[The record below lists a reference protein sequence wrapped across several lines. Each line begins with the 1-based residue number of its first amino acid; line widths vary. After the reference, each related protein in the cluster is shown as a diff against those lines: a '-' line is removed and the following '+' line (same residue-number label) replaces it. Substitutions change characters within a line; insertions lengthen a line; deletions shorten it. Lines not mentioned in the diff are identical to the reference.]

1 MAMKT
6 FQVVTFAT
14 TLVVV
19 LSAMSSVWAEEEE
32 NFLPVDETSEE
43 EEEATLEELLADIL
57 ERLHAHEEEK
67 RGLGKFGRRPLRP
80 CRGNSMCKIFYGS
93 RPKNICA
100 CPKDT
105 ACMAPSNSRYKYRC
119 M

>member
-1 MAMKT
+1 MALKA

-19 LSAMSSVWAEEEE
+19 LSVMSSVWAEEEE
-32 NFLPVDETSEE
+32 NFLPVEERSEE
-43 EEEATLEELLADIL
+43 EDEATLEELLADIL
-57 ERLHAHEEEK
+57 ERLRVNEEK
-67 RGLGKFGRRPLRP
+67 RGLGKFGRRPLRQ
-80 CRGNSMCKIFYGS
+80 CKGNSMCKIFYGS
-93 RPKNICA
+93 RPKTICS

-105 ACMAPSNSRYKYRC
+105 ECMAPPNSRFKYRC